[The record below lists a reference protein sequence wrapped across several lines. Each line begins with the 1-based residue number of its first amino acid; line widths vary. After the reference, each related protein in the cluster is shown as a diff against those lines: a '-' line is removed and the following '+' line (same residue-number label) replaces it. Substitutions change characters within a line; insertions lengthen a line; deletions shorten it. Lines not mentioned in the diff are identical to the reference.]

1 MLRWWAK
8 LFGDRGEREAVRY
21 VRGLGWRILARK
33 HRNRLGEIDLI
44 AQDGD
49 TIVFIEVK
57 TRRSN
62 AAGRPEDAITPA
74 KQKQLTGAALA
85 FLKKHRLLERRA
97 RFDVISI
104 VWPDMSAAP
113 EIEHFRNAFPPVGF
127 GQMYS

>member
-1 MLRWWAK
+1 MLQWWAN

-21 VRGLGWRILARK
+21 VRKLGWRILARK

-49 TIVFIEVK
+49 TIVVIEVK

-85 FLKKHRLLERRA
+85 FLKKHRLLEHRA
-97 RFDVISI
+97 RFD
-104 VWPDMSAAP
+104 
-113 EIEHFRNAFPPVGF
+113 
-127 GQMYS
+127 